1 MVLPLHAKAGDD
13 AVDMAGAAA
22 LCFYDDGGVFAQ
34 QRLGIHT
41 FALTQQVHI
50 QGEELADLFQA
61 LELSEFELVAQRR
74 LNGDAT
80 FHVLQTVRPM
90 SAKCGG

>member
-1 MVLPLHAKAGDD
+1 MVLPLHAKPGDD
-13 AVDMAGAAA
+13 AVYMAGATA
-22 LCFYDDGGVFAQ
+22 LRFYNDGGVFAQ

-41 FALTQQVHI
+41 FALTQQVHV
-50 QGEELADLFQA
+50 QGEELADLFDT
-61 LELSEFELVAQRR
+61 LELPEFELVAQRR